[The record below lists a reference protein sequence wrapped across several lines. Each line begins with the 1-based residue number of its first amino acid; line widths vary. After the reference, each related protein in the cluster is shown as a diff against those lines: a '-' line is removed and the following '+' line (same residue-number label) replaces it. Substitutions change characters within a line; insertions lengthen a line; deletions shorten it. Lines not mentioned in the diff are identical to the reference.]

1 MKNTDF
7 SVMVIAVCYLKRLFK
22 MIENKKYTIDYRKGR
37 LDCSNA
43 EQRIGDTLCRA
54 VWSMA
59 LDFGLTGLY
68 ESDIQ
73 WIENNI
79 TKNSQNNIRDMFWKQ
94 DSYTRETHN
103 NKYFLDY
110 QATFFEQFI
119 DIPGIP
125 RNVKQ
130 LLIYTVGMH
139 RAWYNTVYRVA
150 PYQHFFIEKWMETC
164 R

>member
-1 MKNTDF
+1 
-7 SVMVIAVCYLKRLFK
+7 

-54 VWSMA
+54 VWRMA

-79 TKNSQNNIRDMFWKQ
+79 TKNSQNNISLGFPVPENEKRG
-94 DSYTRETHN
+94 R
-103 NKYFLDY
+103 
-110 QATFFEQFI
+110 I
-119 DIPGIP
+119 
-125 RNVKQ
+125 
-130 LLIYTVGMH
+130 H
-139 RAWYNTVYRVA
+139 R
-150 PYQHFFIEKWMETC
+150 
-164 R
+164 